1 MARRE
6 VTEKE
11 KEEIRKRVQQEF
23 PGCKALQDIHYY
35 RYMKEMEW
43 QTMSPEEIVKDIKRG
58 AGEIKKEMKAFTP
71 E

>member
-1 MARRE
+1 MPGRE

-11 KEEIRKRVQQEF
+11 REEIRKRVQQEF

-58 AGEIKKEMKAFTP
+58 VGEIKKEMKAFTP

>member
-1 MARRE
+1 MPRRE

-11 KEEIRKRVQQEF
+11 KEEIRKRVQREF
-23 PGCKALQDIHYY
+23 PGYKALQDIHYY
-35 RYMKEMEW
+35 RYMKEIEW

-58 AGEIKKEMKAFTP
+58 AGEIKKEMKAFAL

>member
-1 MARRE
+1 MLGRE

-11 KEEIRKRVQQEF
+11 KEEIGKRVQQEF

-35 RYMKEMEW
+35 RYVKEIEW
-43 QTMSPEEIVKDIKRG
+43 QTMSPEEIVEAIKSG
-58 AGEIKKEMKAFTP
+58 AGEIKKEMKAL

>member
-1 MARRE
+1 MPRRE

-35 RYMKEMEW
+35 RYMKEIEW
-43 QTMSPEEIVKDIKRG
+43 QTMSPEEIVKDN
-58 AGEIKKEMKAFTP
+58 KEGRRRD
-71 E
+71 